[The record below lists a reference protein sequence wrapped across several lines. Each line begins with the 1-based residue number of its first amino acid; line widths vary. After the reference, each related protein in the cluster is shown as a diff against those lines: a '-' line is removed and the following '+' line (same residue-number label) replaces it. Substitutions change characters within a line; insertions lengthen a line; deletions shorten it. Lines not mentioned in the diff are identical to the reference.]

1 MNTVFIHIIVVLLK
15 YSEALSFW
23 GGESRLKLW
32 CLSDSAL
39 FLWKTH
45 NWLSISLFL
54 VSGALFWGVGEG
66 HARDPR
72 LSYWDWQTWWVILWG
87 WEAKME
93 YDLFF
98 FPEKMLPASL
108 LKMDGNRFLPINHG
122 FDLTSFNSKSSN
134 SFPFLLIPVYPI
146 PFHYI
151 FLTLFY
157 KFHIIYVDMK
167 FYSAYWASISPMDR
181 TLC

>member
-1 MNTVFIHIIVVLLK
+1 MLEILDFLIGTGRPGGLFC
-15 YSEALSFW
+15 EA
-23 GGESRLKLW
+23 ERLRW
-32 CLSDSAL
+32 NMT
-39 FLWKTH
+39 F
-45 NWLSISLFL
+45 F
-54 VSGALFWGVGEG
+54 
-66 HARDPR
+66 
-72 LSYWDWQTWWVILWG
+72 
-87 WEAKME
+87 
-93 YDLFF
+93 FF

-157 KFHIIYVDMK
+157 KFHRIYVDMK
-167 FYSAYWASISPMDR
+167 FYSAY
-181 TLC
+181 